1 MGGQMFWLQK
11 HREDIVCAY
20 RNIGDHVG
28 RGQAK
33 VKELVKDYFS
43 DLYRAGFGI
52 IVIGHTKLKTVVEK
66 ASISEEGYQTLTS
79 NLPNTYAT
87 LLADIFDVIATGY
100 IDKNIVD
107 GRVESSIRKLQL
119 RGDSFVE
126 AGTRFANDSVPE
138 YIVFDGDND
147 AKKLLDVLKEGMR
160 NSASKPLSSD
170 EFEKMAEKQKVEDDK
185 KAKEFIENKV
195 KEEDKV
201 DKAGLLDEIK
211 ALATTTEARKKLTEY
226 MKASNVSKVGD
237 FNVEQLKEIREALA
251 R

>member
-1 MGGQMFWLQK
+1 
-11 HREDIVCAY
+11 
-20 RNIGDHVG
+20 
-28 RGQAK
+28 
-33 VKELVKDYFS
+33 
-43 DLYRAGFGI
+43 
-52 IVIGHTKLKTVVEK
+52 
-66 ASISEEGYQTLTS
+66 
-79 NLPNTYAT
+79 
-87 LLADIFDVIATGY
+87 
-100 IDKNIVD
+100 
-107 GRVESSIRKLQL
+107 
-119 RGDSFVE
+119 
-126 AGTRFANDSVPE
+126 
-138 YIVFDGDND
+138 
-147 AKKLLDVLKEGMR
+147 MR
-160 NSASKPLSSD
+160 NSASKPLSND

>member
-1 MGGQMFWLQK
+1 M
-11 HREDIVCAY
+11 
-20 RNIGDHVG
+20 
-28 RGQAK
+28 
-33 VKELVKDYFS
+33 
-43 DLYRAGFGI
+43 
-52 IVIGHTKLKTVVEK
+52 
-66 ASISEEGYQTLTS
+66 
-79 NLPNTYAT
+79 
-87 LLADIFDVIATGY
+87 
-100 IDKNIVD
+100 
-107 GRVESSIRKLQL
+107 ESSIRKLQL

-160 NSASKPLSSD
+160 NSASKPLSTD